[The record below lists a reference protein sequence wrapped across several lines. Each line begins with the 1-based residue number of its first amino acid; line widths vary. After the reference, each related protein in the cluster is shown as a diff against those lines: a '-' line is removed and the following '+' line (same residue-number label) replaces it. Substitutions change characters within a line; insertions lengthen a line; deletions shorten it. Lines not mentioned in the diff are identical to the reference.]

1 MCSTSPLRLSGVKA
15 RLSGEFSGRLTGFCR
30 MMKICELRRT
40 FTTMAATIR
49 TRTISHIQ
57 AISFLQFNDRPAEAG
72 PDFLHFIRVYQS
84 VHRLIMS
91 KRHSGFILT
100 SLKLSI
106 MSVIT
111 DQLRMIDKHIRSA
124 ALKAGRDPATVHLLA
139 VSKTHPVQAIL
150 EAADAGQLAFG
161 ENYEQEAIEKIRTI
175 RETRPDLKLEWHFI
189 GPVQSNKTRTIAHY
203 FDWVH
208 SVDREK
214 IARRLSEQRPADRLP
229 LNICLQVNISRE
241 ASKSGIDPDKIADL
255 AKAVSRMPHLKLRGL
270 MVIPEPQAD
279 PERQREPFRAL
290 RRLFNQLKKEGYDLD
305 TLSMGMSD
313 DMETAIDE
321 GATTVRIGTAIFGER
336 HYPPAREAAEK
347 QNK

>member
-1 MCSTSPLRLSGVKA
+1 
-15 RLSGEFSGRLTGFCR
+15 
-30 MMKICELRRT
+30 
-40 FTTMAATIR
+40 
-49 TRTISHIQ
+49 
-57 AISFLQFNDRPAEAG
+57 
-72 PDFLHFIRVYQS
+72 
-84 VHRLIMS
+84 MS